1 MAKIRVFLDTDV
13 IISSLL
19 SKTGASANLISN
31 PKIEKIITN
40 TIEQEIIEVS
50 QRLNIDNQNTN
61 STLKKIKIISLSIS
75 KKVLLKNYAEHVIDE
90 KDTHVVAGAHKS
102 KSKFLLSHNSRHY
115 KVNKIENT
123 IGVLVI
129 KPGNFLQ
136 YLRSIN
142 EF

>member
-40 TIEQEIIEVS
+40 TVEQEIIEVS

-61 STLKKIKIISLSIS
+61 STLKKIKIISLGIS
-75 KKVLLKNYAEHVIDE
+75 KKVLLKNYAEYVIDE
-90 KDTHVVAGAHKS
+90 KDTHVVAGARKS

-115 KVNKIENT
+115 KVNKIENA

-142 EF
+142 EY

>member
-1 MAKIRVFLDTDV
+1 MAKIQVFLDTDV

-19 SKTGASANLISN
+19 SKTGASFNVIN
-31 PKIEKIITN
+31 IPKIEKIITN
-40 TIEQEIIEVS
+40 TVS
-50 QRLNIDNQNTN
+50 QEVKEVGERLNIEAQ
-61 STLKKIKIISLSIS
+61 STVKILNNLKTIALDMT
-75 KKVLLKNYAEHVIDE
+75 KKDLIKNYGDYVIDE
-90 KDTHVVAGAHKS
+90 KDSHLVAGAYLS

-115 KVNKIENT
+115 KANKIENDLR
-123 IGVLVI
+123 IIVI

>member
-1 MAKIRVFLDTDV
+1 MAKIQVFLDTDV

-19 SKTGASANLISN
+19 SKTGASNYVINN

-40 TIEQEIIEVS
+40 TVS
-50 QRLNIDNQNTN
+50 QEVKEVGERLNIEAG
-61 STLKKIKIISLSIS
+61 STVKILNNLKTIVLDMT
-75 KKVLLKNYAEHVIDE
+75 KKDLIKNYGDYVIDE
-90 KDTHVVAGAHKS
+90 NDTHVVAGSDRS
-102 KSKFLLSHNSRHY
+102 KSKFLLTHNCRHY
-115 KVNKIENT
+115 KVNKIENDFR
-123 IGVLVI
+123 IIVI